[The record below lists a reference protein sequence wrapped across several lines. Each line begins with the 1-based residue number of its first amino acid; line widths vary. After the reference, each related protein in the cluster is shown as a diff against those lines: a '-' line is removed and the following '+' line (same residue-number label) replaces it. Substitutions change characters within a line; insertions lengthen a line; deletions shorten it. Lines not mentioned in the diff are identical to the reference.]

1 MIERTNELRLVSE
14 NGVNICSQTIQ
25 QTGQTI
31 FRVWVDIPHGQYP
44 VIFVTGHQLR
54 DLSNEAGEM
63 LQWLEAREQEA
74 KP

>member
-31 FRVWVDIPHGQYP
+31 FRIWVDVPDGRYP
-44 VIFVTGHQLR
+44 VIFVTEPQLR
-54 DLSNEAGEM
+54 DLFNEAGEM
-63 LQWLEAREQEA
+63 LQARGQEA